1 MKKKLTKKSTTSK
14 PKLLSGE
21 NPQIA
26 KGDGDG
32 PVQAYIEAVPG
43 WKQDV
48 CRRLDQLITKNISG
62 VVKAVKWNTPFY
74 GRNG

>member
-62 VVKAVKWNTPFY
+62 VSY
-74 GRNG
+74 GL